1 MKYPGYGFPRTEYV
15 VYKRSPSPSMEAG
28 MLVDA
33 CIPVGESLGNPDVV
47 YPEIFGPVKTRTRTR
62 IGWNP
67 PVPVAYADKNRVH
80 AYRYENNTSQVD

>member
-1 MKYPGYGFPRTEYV
+1 
-15 VYKRSPSPSMEAG
+15 MEAG

-33 CIPVGESLGNPDVV
+33 CIPVGESLGNPDIV
-47 YPEIFGPVKTRTRTR
+47 YPEIFGPVKTRTRTRTR

>member
-1 MKYPGYGFPRTEYV
+1 
-15 VYKRSPSPSMEAG
+15 MEAG
-28 MLVDA
+28 MVVDA

-67 PVPVAYADKNRVH
+67 PVPIAYADKNRVH
-80 AYRYENNTSQVD
+80 AYRYANDTSHVD

>member
-1 MKYPGYGFPRTEYV
+1 
-15 VYKRSPSPSMEAG
+15 MEAG

-62 IGWNP
+62 TRIGWNP
-67 PVPVAYADKNRVH
+67 PVPIAYADKNRVH
-80 AYRYENNTSQVD
+80 AYRYANDTSQVD

>member
-1 MKYPGYGFPRTEYV
+1 
-15 VYKRSPSPSMEAG
+15 MEAG

-47 YPEIFGPVKTRTRTR
+47 YPEIVGPVKTRTRTR

-67 PVPVAYADKNRVH
+67 PVPIAYADKNRVH
-80 AYRYENNTSQVD
+80 AYRYANDTSHVD

>member
-1 MKYPGYGFPRTEYV
+1 
-15 VYKRSPSPSMEAG
+15 MEAG

-33 CIPVGESLGNPDVV
+33 CIPVGESLGNPDIV
-47 YPEIFGPVKTRTRTR
+47 YPEIFGPVKTRTRTRTR

-80 AYRYENNTSQVD
+80 AYRYANDTSHVD

>member
-1 MKYPGYGFPRTEYV
+1 M
-15 VYKRSPSPSMEAG
+15 
-28 MLVDA
+28 DA

-67 PVPVAYADKNRVH
+67 PVPIAYADKNRVH
-80 AYRYENNTSQVD
+80 AYRYANDTSQVD

>member
-1 MKYPGYGFPRTEYV
+1 
-15 VYKRSPSPSMEAG
+15 

-33 CIPVGESLGNPDVV
+33 RIPLGESLGNPDIV

-80 AYRYENNTSQVD
+80 AYRYEKNTSQVD

>member
-1 MKYPGYGFPRTEYV
+1 
-15 VYKRSPSPSMEAG
+15 MEAG

-67 PVPVAYADKNRVH
+67 PVPIAYADKNRVH
-80 AYRYENNTSQVD
+80 AYRYANDTSQVD